1 MKGGLFGRTYRV
13 IVAALLITIII
24 FSGAVVTETVFAWPG
39 MGSFFNDAL
48 SKQDFPLLMGILMI
62 NAILVILSNLIAD
75 ILYAVL
81 DPRIKY

>member
-1 MKGGLFGRTYRV
+1 MLD
-13 IVAALLITIII
+13 IPAI

-48 SKQDFPLLMGILMI
+48 NKQDFPVLMGILMI
-62 NAILVILSNLIAD
+62 NAVLVIVSNLIAD
-75 ILYAVL
+75 ILYAIL